1 MLRLSIAGAIFL
13 TLLASAP
20 SPTSCAGLSGWIADC
35 AVQNSGS
42 SVDVGGSITQPG
54 GSEGGG
60 GPGPRPD
67 ANTRTAEEAP
77 GAGEED
83 CGLCRVYYEV
93 ISFPDVTIH
102 DLASFAPAA
111 PAFTGEPA
119 GVGVVGMPTNLVVT
133 ASAHV
138 AHGVLFDFPI
148 AVRFAP
154 DSYVLDHGDGTRR
167 ETRSGGR
174 TWSALG
180 QAQFSATPTS
190 HAYSARGTYTAR
202 ATVRYTAQLDL
213 GRGWFDVPGVLSIT
227 SPGYTVRIVEVH
239 TALVDRT
246 CAEDPTGPGC

>member
-1 MLRLSIAGAIFL
+1 
-13 TLLASAP
+13 
-20 SPTSCAGLSGWIADC
+20 
-35 AVQNSGS
+35 
-42 SVDVGGSITQPG
+42 
-54 GSEGGG
+54 
-60 GPGPRPD
+60 
-67 ANTRTAEEAP
+67 
-77 GAGEED
+77 
-83 CGLCRVYYEV
+83 VYYEV

>member
-1 MLRLSIAGAIFL
+1 MLIEAALVLMLGAVPWDSQC
-13 TLLASAP
+13 TATQRA
-20 SPTSCAGLSGWIADC
+20 AGLC
-35 AVQNSGS
+35 ATATTDGS
-42 SVDVGGSITQPG
+42 TVTVGGSITEPG
-54 GSEGGG
+54 GSRSEGGRDT
-60 GPGPRPD
+60 GPRSD
-67 ANTRTAEEAP
+67 ANTRTEESGDA
-77 GAGEED
+77 AEED
-83 CGLCRVYYEV
+83 CGLCRVHYEV
-93 ISFPDVTIH
+93 VVFPDVTID

-111 PAFTGEPA
+111 PSFTGEPA

-138 AHGVLFDFPI
+138 AHGVLFDFPV
-148 AVRFAP
+148 AVRFTP
-154 DSYVLDHGDGTRR
+154 RSFVLEHGDGTRR

-190 HAYSARGTYTAR
+190 HAYAARGTYTAR
-202 ATVRYTAQLDL
+202 ATVRYTAQVDL
-213 GRGWFDVPGVLSIT
+213 GRGWFDVPGILSLT